1 MQRKLAQGFT
11 LIEMLLA
18 ITIFALLGVAG
29 FNILSSTTT
38 ANDVSMQHDEKLAQ
52 LQRAMIMIERDFSQ
66 MSRRSVRI
74 MGEGPQHT
82 YISHGELIL
91 DSDSQVLAFRRNGWI
106 NPNNLLPRS
115 EIQSVAYRI
124 VDENLE
130 RLHFL
135 HPDPVKGEDP
145 QVRVILAGVEQILFE
160 FYDSKTKSW
169 SDKWQQSDLPTGI
182 SITLKTLDFGEIK
195 RVFAIAGGGV

>member
-1 MQRKLAQGFT
+1 MHARIAQGFT

-38 ANDVSMQHDEKLAQ
+38 ANDISMQHGEKLAQ
-52 LQRAMIMIERDFSQ
+52 LQRAMLIIERDFSQ
-66 MSRRSVRI
+66 LSRRSVRI
-74 MGEGPQHT
+74 MGEAPQHS
-82 YISHGELIL
+82 YLSHGELIL
-91 DSDSQVLAFRRNGWI
+91 DSDSQVLAFRRNGWT

-124 VDENLE
+124 VEENLE
-130 RLHFL
+130 RMHFL

-145 QVRVILAGVEQILFE
+145 KERVLLEGVEAIEFE
-160 FYDSKTKSW
+160 FYDRKTKSW
-169 SDKWQQSDLPTGI
+169 VNKWQQPDLPAGI
-182 SITLKTLDFGEIK
+182 SISLKTLDFGEIK
-195 RVFAIAGGGV
+195 RVFAIAGGES

>member
-1 MQRKLAQGFT
+1 MQRTLTKGFT

-38 ANDVSMQHDEKLAQ
+38 ANDISMQHGEKLAQ

-91 DSDSQVLAFRRNGWI
+91 DSDSQVLAFRRNGWT

-145 QVRVILAGVEQILFE
+145 QVRVLLQGVEQISFE
-160 FYDSKTKSW
+160 FYNSKNKSW
-169 SDKWQQSDLPTGI
+169 VDKWQQPDLPSGI
-182 SITLKTLDFGEIK
+182 SITLKTLDFGEIT
-195 RVFAIAGGGV
+195 RIFAIAGGEV